1 MYRSILPLNI
11 AVKYSNTQ
19 QFYCNCL
26 LLINISMGKDMGSI
40 LLKVGFFFCHFILSK
55 RCLLTSLNL
64 SFSQVY
70 QYFLIS
76 KQKKFLPH
84 AGFEPGSLLN
94 LISAWY
100 PFFHWLAS
108 QNMLLASQ
116 NMLLPPFL
124 LLVLQCCYWTE
135 S

>member
-1 MYRSILPLNI
+1 
-11 AVKYSNTQ
+11 
-19 QFYCNCL
+19 
-26 LLINISMGKDMGSI
+26 MGEYMGSI
-40 LLKVGFFFCHFILSK
+40 LLNVGFFFCQYILSK

-94 LISAWY
+94 LISARY
-100 PFFHWLAS
+100 PLFHWLAS

-124 LLVLQCCYWTE
+124 LLVLQCSYWTE

>member
-1 MYRSILPLNI
+1 
-11 AVKYSNTQ
+11 
-19 QFYCNCL
+19 
-26 LLINISMGKDMGSI
+26 MGEDMGSI
-40 LLKVGFFFCHFILSK
+40 LLKVGIFLRQYILSK

-84 AGFEPGSLLN
+84 AGFEPGPLLN

-100 PFFHWLAS
+100 PLIHWLAS